1 MAVSDKPIDRTHTD
15 ALLGDGWSWEDED
28 AFSPGLPDGDLMA
41 LVDELTA
48 SMAAG
53 IPEAVGPETDRRR
66 AKARAHP
73 PGTRRAGG
81 LACSAWVYPMTPAD
95 DTIVDFLEDVGV
107 EDTSSIRDTL
117 AAAAR
122 LSARLQRRLE
132 HQRGTPATAGPRSTP
147 GGGRPHRPEED
158 RRPACRSGA
167 ARPGPHRDTFRGTD
181 PGTDPGTRAAV

>member
-1 MAVSDKPIDRTHTD
+1 MSTCPRPLDRTHTD
-15 ALLGDGWSWEDED
+15 TLLGDGWSWEDED

-53 IPEAVGPETDRRR
+53 IPETVSPETDGRW
-66 AKARAHP
+66 ATGRAHP
-73 PGTRRAGG
+73 PGTRRVGG
-81 LACSAWVYPMTPAD
+81 LARSAWVYPMDPEP
-95 DTIVDFLEDVGV
+95 DTIVDFLDDVGAG
-107 EDTSSIRDTL
+107 DTSSVRDTL

-132 HQRGTPATAGPRSTP
+132 HQRGAPATAGARSTP

-158 RRPACRSGA
+158 RGPSRRGGA
-167 ARPGPHRDTFRGTD
+167 PQPGPHRDTF